1 MSPWICAWQRIL
13 DWRFAWQQF
22 GSVHKPM
29 SSPELIL
36 KLWLKPFA
44 WYLYHFLLSD
54 SVVGLRSWPRHSEH
68 TFPRHNWDFPRITE
82 QFLCILFYLIFC
94 HREELY
100 QRWLGLL
107 RSNIFVWPN
116 LQSYL
121 FQEYTSLNPSRVEQ
135 NYTIY
140 LLKMAK
146 TIHWNNK
153 CQVQTN
159 NKVWEL
165 VFDDSLQI

>member
-1 MSPWICAWQRIL
+1 MECSI
-13 DWRFAWQQF
+13 
-22 GSVHKPM
+22 
-29 SSPELIL
+29 
-36 KLWLKPFA
+36 
-44 WYLYHFLLSD
+44 
-54 SVVGLRSWPRHSEH
+54 
-68 TFPRHNWDFPRITE
+68 
-82 QFLCILFYLIFC
+82 
-94 HREELY
+94 
-100 QRWLGLL
+100 
-107 RSNIFVWPN
+107 NIFVWPN
-116 LQSYL
+116 LQSY
-121 FQEYTSLNPSRVEQ
+121 QEYTSLNPSRVEQ